1 MEKNHQAKSGSML
14 TQKTNEDYNKKSPSP
29 NDVSLKQRDPEPKV
43 PKKSNLKK
51 QSHDEHIPII
61 EKIQENA
68 GQTYLNSVGDSYAMQ
83 KENRVKNVI
92 NTNNICKHRFS

>member
-1 MEKNHQAKSGSML
+1 MGKNHQAKSDSML

-51 QSHDEHIPII
+51 QSYNEHVPII
-61 EKIQENA
+61 EKTQENA
-68 GQTYLNSVGDSYAMQ
+68 GQTYLKNADDSYAMQ

-92 NTNNICKHRFS
+92 NTNKICKHRFS

>member
-51 QSHDEHIPII
+51 QSDNEHIPII
-61 EKIQENA
+61 EKIQVNA